1 MKRDKTDKSVKTDS
15 SKLDSSKT
23 DSSKVTEV
31 KKNKKVSNA
40 TQDKLRDLIKSNKN
54 ISLDEAL
61 KKLKENDH
69 LASASNRTSSKNT
82 DVMNEFKSEFDSLVD
97 KFVKD
102 KKFTKDNKRVTV
114 LNVDRAIRI
123 PKMYFATSKDS
134 KK

>member
-1 MKRDKTDKSVKTDS
+1 MTIIEADKSVKADS

-61 KKLKENDH
+61 KKIFPGLSDIPP
-69 LASASNRTSSKNT
+69 SGPTQIQSVTSKT
-82 DVMNEFKSEFDSLVD
+82 PAPNEERNLTLRKADYD
-97 KFVKD
+97 KI
-102 KKFTKDNKRVTV
+102 KKF
-114 LNVDRAIRI
+114 
-123 PKMYFATSKDS
+123 Y
-134 KK
+134 KKIVYPLCILFF

>member
-31 KKNKKVSNA
+31 KKTKKVSNA

-61 KKLKENDH
+61 KKLKENDD

-114 LNVDRAIRI
+114 LNVDKAIRI

>member
-1 MKRDKTDKSVKTDS
+1 MTIIETDKSVKADS

-31 KKNKKVSNA
+31 KKTKKVSNA
-40 TQDKLRDLIKSNKN
+40 TQSKLIDLMKSNKK
-54 ISLDEAL
+54 ITLEDAL
-61 KKLKENDH
+61 KKLEDNNE

-114 LNVDRAIRI
+114 LNVDKAIRI

>member
-15 SKLDSSKT
+15 SELDSSKT

-31 KKNKKVSNA
+31 KKTKKVSNA
-40 TQDKLRDLIKSNKN
+40 TQSKLIDLMKSNKK
-54 ISLDEAL
+54 ISLEDAL
-61 KKLKENDH
+61 KKLEENDH

-114 LNVDRAIRI
+114 LNVDKAIRI
-123 PKMYFATSKDS
+123 PKMYFASNKDS
-134 KK
+134 K

>member
-1 MKRDKTDKSVKTDS
+1 MKLNKTDKSVKADS

-61 KKLKENDH
+61 KKLEENDD

-102 KKFTKDNKRVTV
+102 KKFTRDNKRVTV

>member
-61 KKLKENDH
+61 KKLKENDD

-102 KKFTKDNKRVTV
+102 KKFTRDNKRVTV
-114 LNVDRAIRI
+114 LNVDKAIRI

>member
-61 KKLKENDH
+61 KKLEENDH

-114 LNVDRAIRI
+114 LNVDKAIRI